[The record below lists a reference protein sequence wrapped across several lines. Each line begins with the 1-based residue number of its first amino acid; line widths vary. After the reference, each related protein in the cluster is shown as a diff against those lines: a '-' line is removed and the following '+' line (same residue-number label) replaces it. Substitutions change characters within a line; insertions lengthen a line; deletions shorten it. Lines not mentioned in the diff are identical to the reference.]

1 MYIGQFK
8 NAQGTQKALI
18 SFGLKLRQK
27 MDFDTILGLRVS
39 FSLRP
44 REINMGGTIKYF
56 TCEKDFDVNECRWQT
71 ESDSCDDYVT
81 ELDVTF
87 SGEEEVCRPIKK
99 YETVYFLSIALTVYI
114 LKGSLLQYN
123 CAF

>member
-44 REINMGGTIKYF
+44 REINMGGYHKIFY
-56 TCEKDFDVNECRWQT
+56 
-71 ESDSCDDYVT
+71 
-81 ELDVTF
+81 L
-87 SGEEEVCRPIKK
+87 
-99 YETVYFLSIALTVYI
+99 
-114 LKGSLLQYN
+114 
-123 CAF
+123 